1 MGLTVSGDI
10 DNLLKSYK
18 ALNLDSSV
26 MNKNDSSWENVR
38 DKRDYLLRSSD
49 WTVTPGCTVDQA
61 AWAAYRQLLRD
72 LPQTYKG
79 QDSTKVAWPKTPST
93 SGPNTIE

>member
-26 MNKNDSSWENVR
+26 MNKDDSSWENVR

-61 AWAAYRQLLRD
+61 AWAAYRQVLRD

>member
-61 AWAAYRQLLRD
+61 AWAAYRQVLRD

-79 QDSTKVAWPKTPST
+79 QD
-93 SGPNTIE
+93 